1 MFVISISS
9 LISIDAVTDLCE
21 PNKGRFQ
28 VTKMRSMRRDPV
40 RNIDN
45 IVKEEVRNVRQVFER
60 RLSQEE
66 GADTVKKTSNV
77 FNIDKKA
84 LNLRGMKKSSPSR
97 LEFVHI
103 V

>member
-1 MFVISISS
+1 
-9 LISIDAVTDLCE
+9 
-21 PNKGRFQ
+21 
-28 VTKMRSMRRDPV
+28 MRSMRRDPV
-40 RNIDN
+40 RNIEN

-66 GADTVKKTSNV
+66 GADTGKKTTNV
-77 FNIDKKA
+77 FYIDKKTLFNA
-84 LNLRGMKKSSPSR
+84 DHLRGLKPSR